1 VARCGSRTSGTCRPS
16 RCRRAGQSPPY
27 LSFSLQPPS
36 LADLPWRFPTLA
48 AAISPSVGGSA
59 SVAAEATSAAATVAA
74 STMEGAAAALPD
86 GEALAVPLVAAMVVH
101 LAVALVVL
109 QEVAMAAHLEEEV
122 ATAARLVEEGTT
134 TVAVASAALLDLGQV
149 ARPVEG
155 TLPEVGA
162 AVPSAE
168 VASTSLAAA
177 GRTAAVAAS
186 VTMDR
191 QAAAT
196 TVGAT
201 STGDRAAR
209 RTVQLLT
216 VHPRRAALPPDLTT
230 ADVVRSCA
238 ACHRPLPSL
247 KSPYPSRSQMAG
259 PAHTAVPH
267 PRSLRTVLA
276 LRPHRTAGRRR
287 HQVAPVPATVLLRYA
302 RHSPTRGSEHC

>member
-1 VARCGSRTSGTCRPS
+1 
-16 RCRRAGQSPPY
+16 
-27 LSFSLQPPS
+27 
-36 LADLPWRFPTLA
+36 
-48 AAISPSVGGSA
+48 
-59 SVAAEATSAAATVAA
+59 VAAEATSAAATVAA

-122 ATAARLVEEGTT
+122 ATAARLVEEEGTT

-168 VASTSLAAA
+168 VASTSPAAA

-196 TVGAT
+196 PG
-201 STGDRAAR
+201 TGRPAAR
-209 RTVQLLT
+209 C
-216 VHPRRAALPPDLTT
+216 
-230 ADVVRSCA
+230 S
-238 ACHRPLPSL
+238 
-247 KSPYPSRSQMAG
+247 
-259 PAHTAVPH
+259 
-267 PRSLRTVLA
+267 SLRCTPA
-276 LRPHRTAGRRR
+276 ERPFLRTLRRR
-287 HQVAPVPATVLLRYA
+287 TWYVPAQPVTVPCLR
-302 RHSPTRGSEHC
+302 